1 MATIGKLESGL
12 IASDI
17 GLPPW
22 FYSRAVA
29 LSRAV
34 GRVSV
39 GGRGFGTGFLVA
51 PRLMLTCHSVLPD
64 VATASGSSFELDYH
78 SNQDGTFEPVT
89 AVRLR
94 PDLCFVADAPRDFA
108 LVALESPLT
117 DRPVIALAAEGG
129 KRMTGERVSLFHHPH
144 AGPLLLALRA
154 GAIVAMEGGVLHHDS
169 DTAPGS
175 AGAPVL
181 DDSLRLIGLHHAAR
195 VIASGQVNEAIRTTA
210 ILSVL
215 AANPTLRAELGG
227 KRPTSVSSTPVIPA
241 VTTPPSHATATLELA
256 ATSARPTRSSV
267 FISYARG
274 DQGKRQWRDR
284 LRTFLAPFQTEID
297 VWDDSRIETG
307 AQWRAEIDFALK
319 RARVA
324 VLLVGPAFLASDFIA
339 SNELPPLLQA
349 ARTEGVVILPL
360 ITNHSSYEKTALG
373 GYQAFNDIK
382 HPLEDMGR
390 SEQNKWLRLFA
401 EKISDAFHKA
411 GT

>member
-1 MATIGKLESGL
+1 M
-12 IASDI
+12 
-17 GLPPW
+17 
-22 FYSRAVA
+22 
-29 LSRAV
+29 
-34 GRVSV
+34 
-39 GGRGFGTGFLVA
+39 
-51 PRLMLTCHSVLPD
+51 
-64 VATASGSSFELDYH
+64 
-78 SNQDGTFEPVT
+78 
-89 AVRLR
+89 
-94 PDLCFVADAPRDFA
+94 
-108 LVALESPLT
+108 
-117 DRPVIALAAEGG
+117 
-129 KRMTGERVSLFHHPH
+129 
-144 AGPLLLALRA
+144 
-154 GAIVAMEGGVLHHDS
+154 
-169 DTAPGS
+169 
-175 AGAPVL
+175 
-181 DDSLRLIGLHHAAR
+181 
-195 VIASGQVNEAIRTTA
+195 
-210 ILSVL
+210 
-215 AANPTLRAELGG
+215 
-227 KRPTSVSSTPVIPA
+227 
-241 VTTPPSHATATLELA
+241 TTPPSHATATLELA